1 MCAYLAFLSNSTQ
14 RHSQRGAILIMVLLI
29 VALVSALSIKF
40 ASQYQLGLARAESRW
55 HGTQA
60 RAFLMGT
67 EEVTKLLFPTADF
80 DPKTDYLGEPWGSE
94 VPIEDE
100 GVTGTA
106 RLVDATSQIN
116 LNDITQG
123 LDPVKPL
130 GDVTRYTEPQRR
142 FIRLLQTFPE
152 LPLRSDEA
160 AALLEAVVDWA
171 DGDDIES
178 GQGGAESNYYQ
189 GLKEPYRPSNLP
201 FKSLDEL
208 RLIRGFNDMPLLVSR
223 LLPFITVL
231 PFPNVGMN
239 INTLTIESPASQNL
253 NGQDQVGAGLGGN
266 YAGELELNN
275 LWLTL
280 GASDSLDPVNPSDMK
295 RLVEDRPE
303 TGYPDAA
310 AITEALGRIF
320 PGRLFDVT
328 GLNTKTDFFWL
339 ESHVQLVDQR
349 RSMRSLMW
357 RGAATAGSDPSI
369 SLKVIQREDLFEL
382 PNVIRVKNQKNSN
395 KLWSDK

>member
-1 MCAYLAFLSNSTQ
+1 VCAYLASLSSNAQ
-14 RHSQRGAILIMVLLI
+14 RRSQRGAILIMVLLI

-80 DPKTDYLGEPWGSE
+80 DPKTDYLGEPWSNE
-94 VPIEDE
+94 VPIQDE

-106 RLVDATSQIN
+106 RLVDATAQIN
-116 LNDITQG
+116 LNDITTA
-123 LDPVKPL
+123 LDAVKPL
-130 GDVTRYTEPQRR
+130 GDVTRYTEPQKR

-160 AALLEAVVDWA
+160 AALLEAVVDWT
-171 DGDDIES
+171 DLDDIES
-178 GQGGAESNYYQ
+178 GQGGAEANYYQ
-189 GLKEPYRPSNLP
+189 GLKEPYKPASAP

-208 RLIRGFNDMPLLVSR
+208 RLIRGFNELPLLVAR
-223 LLPFITVL
+223 LMPFITVL

-239 INTLTIESPASQNL
+239 INTLTIESPASREL
-253 NGQDQVGAGLGGN
+253 NGQNQDDSGRRSEQ
-266 YAGELELNN
+266 ELNN

-280 GASDSLDPVNPSDMK
+280 GASDSLEPVNPADMQ
-295 RLVEDRPE
+295 RFVEDRPE
-303 TGYPDAA
+303 TGYPDAN

-320 PGRLFDVT
+320 PGRQFDT
-328 GLNTKTDFFWL
+328 LGLNIKTDFFWL

-349 RSMRSLMW
+349 RSMRSLLW
-357 RGAATAGSDPSI
+357 RGASAQGADPSAT
-369 SLKVIQREDLFEL
+369 LKVIQREDMFEL
-382 PNVIRVKNQKNSN
+382 PNVIRVKKAKKSN